1 MMNVLEALVIDG
13 MCLKIIKTIYDKLI
27 VNILLNGEKLR
38 AFYLPSGMGQGCPC
52 PAIMFDIILEVLAL
66 IIRQKQRN
74 KRDKNRKGRHHTI
87 CRFADHMINYLKDSI
102 DTIGKLLYPTNTIKL
117 EDNNNNKKRVAL
129 IYPSNVISEKDIRKN
144 IPVKYLRVI
153 HLNKEV
159 KSLYIESF
167 KAEK

>member
-1 MMNVLEALVIDG
+1 M
-13 MCLKIIKTIYDKLI
+13 
-27 VNILLNGEKLR
+27 
-38 AFYLPSGMGQGCPC
+38 
-52 PAIMFDIILEVLAL
+52 IILEVLAL
-66 IIRQKQRN
+66 IIRQN
-74 KRDKNRKGRHHTI
+74 KEIKGI
-87 CRFADHMINYLKDSI
+87 KIGKEDIILSRFAGHMINYLKDSI

-117 EDNNNNKKRVAL
+117 EDNNKKVAL

-167 KAEK
+167 KAEE

>member
-1 MMNVLEALVIDG
+1 
-13 MCLKIIKTIYDKLI
+13 
-27 VNILLNGEKLR
+27 
-38 AFYLPSGMGQGCPC
+38 
-52 PAIMFDIILEVLAL
+52 
-66 IIRQKQRN
+66 
-74 KRDKNRKGRHHTI
+74 
-87 CRFADHMINYLKDSI
+87 MINYLKDSL

-117 EDNNNNKKRVAL
+117 EDNNNNNNKRVAL